1 MLRLRIED
9 ILIEKG
15 KSKYWLCKQL
25 SMHYVS
31 FKKMI
36 ENDTTS
42 IKFDTLERLSKILEV
57 PVGDLFE
64 QYEDE
69 I

>member
-1 MLRLRIED
+1 MLRLRVIE
-9 ILIEKG
+9 ILEEQNH
-15 KSKYWLCKQL
+15 SRYWLCKQL

-42 IKFDTLERLSKILEV
+42 IRFDTLERLSKILNV
-57 PVGDLFE
+57 PVGELFTM
-64 QYEDE
+64 DVDD
-69 I
+69 